1 MEEAK
6 LTMNMYQVENDI
18 RLSKRIPTNEKYWNY
33 RLGSSCIGMVIALIE
48 YCDTA
53 KPR

>member
-1 MEEAK
+1 MFMEEAR

-18 RLSKRIPTNEKYWNY
+18 RLSKRIPTNEEYWSY

-48 YCDTA
+48 YA
-53 KPR
+53 SNI